1 MYVFGIYMLKKIRVG
16 VCRIFFKK
24 LFLSFFFF
32 YTKTKWN
39 TEAKSNLG
47 LGLQVSDYFLEN
59 VCGEKIF
66 L

>member
-1 MYVFGIYMLKKIRVG
+1 MLKKIRVG
-16 VCRIFFKK
+16 VCRIFLKK
-24 LFLSFFFF
+24 LLSFFFF

-39 TEAKSNLG
+39 TEAKSSLG